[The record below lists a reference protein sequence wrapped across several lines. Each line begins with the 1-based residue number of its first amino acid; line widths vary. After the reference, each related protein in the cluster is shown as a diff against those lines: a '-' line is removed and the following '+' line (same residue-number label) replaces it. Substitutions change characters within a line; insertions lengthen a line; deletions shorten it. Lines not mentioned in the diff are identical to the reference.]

1 VIYEYGEP
9 WWNDIEREKL
19 IRPRELSG
27 KPTSSHL
34 LTKEEELA
42 KEVINFASRNTLPYI
57 DRCFNMP

>member
-1 VIYEYGEP
+1 MENHGGMI
-9 WWNDIEREKL
+9 L
-19 IRPRELSG
+19 RELSG

-34 LTKEEELA
+34 VTKEEELA